1 MKLKKGFEI
10 QNVCGEHI
18 IVPTGV
24 ENVDYSK
31 IISLN
36 ETAAYLWENISSKE
50 SFTIDDLVQLLLNEY
65 DVEESIAREDSQA
78 IIECW
83 NEMELIEE

>member
-50 SFTIDDLVQLLLNEY
+50 SFTIDDLVQRLLNEY

>member
-36 ETAAYLWENISSKE
+36 EHTQPSGHAFVIGRFRRHNS
-50 SFTIDDLVQLLLNEY
+50 NP
-65 DVEESIAREDSQA
+65 
-78 IIECW
+78 
-83 NEMELIEE
+83 

>member
-36 ETAAYLWENISSKE
+36 ETAAYLWENVSSKE

-65 DVEESIAREDSQA
+65 DVEESIAREDSQT